1 MPQNTCEATGTNANA
16 HGRGPEE
23 RLKVGV
29 KVMISHLEHAV
40 ELNGKV
46 ATILF
51 AENDEGKV
59 VVEQEERVLRL
70 KRAHL
75 TALDPF
81 EFDEK
86 DDERPKKA
94 PRMTPS

>member
-1 MPQNTCEATGTNANA
+1 MPQNTCEATGTNATA
-16 HGRGPEE
+16 QDRAPDE
-23 RLKVGV
+23 RLKVGC
-29 KVMISHLEHAV
+29 KVIISHLAHAV

-59 VVEQEERVLRL
+59 VVEHEERILRL

-75 TALDPF
+75 IALDTF

-86 DDERPKKA
+86 DYERPQ
-94 PRMTPS
+94 